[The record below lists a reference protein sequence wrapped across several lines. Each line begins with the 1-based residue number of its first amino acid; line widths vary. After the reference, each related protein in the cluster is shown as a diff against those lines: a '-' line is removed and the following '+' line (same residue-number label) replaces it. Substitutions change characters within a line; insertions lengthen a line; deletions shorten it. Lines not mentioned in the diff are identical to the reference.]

1 MTTLPLLSIH
11 GLKTHFFLDEG
22 TVQAVNG
29 VNLQIPQGQTLAIV
43 GESGSGKSVT
53 AFSILQLIAPP
64 GRIVSGD
71 ITLHRGNEDDLVLT
85 DLPTEGKEIRSI
97 RGKDVA
103 MIFQEPMT
111 SLSPVHTVG
120 NQIMEAIRL
129 HLDVGKDDAKQQV
142 ADMMGRVGI
151 PNPTERFHQYPHQMS
166 GGLRQRAVIAMALAC
181 RPKLLIADEPTTA
194 LDVTI
199 QAQILQLMRNLQA
212 EFSMSILLI
221 THDLGV
227 VAEMADQVA
236 VMYLGRVVEQAS
248 AFDLFHYP
256 QHPYTR
262 ALLSSVPGRDKK
274 PKTKLKV
281 IEGTVPSP
289 FEQIAG
295 CPFHPRCEEF
305 THGQCDQGSPPE
317 LVEVG
322 TNHQAACVKRQPVDT
337 IAFTRQTSGETD

>member
-1 MTTLPLLSIH
+1 
-11 GLKTHFFLDEG
+11 
-22 TVQAVNG
+22 
-29 VNLQIPQGQTLAIV
+29 
-43 GESGSGKSVT
+43 
-53 AFSILQLIAPP
+53 
-64 GRIVSGD
+64 
-71 ITLHRGNEDDLVLT
+71 
-85 DLPTEGKEIRSI
+85 
-97 RGKDVA
+97 

-289 FEQIAG
+289 FEQISG

-305 THGQCDQGSPPE
+305 THGRCDQGSPPE